1 VSACGGGELR
11 VLAQRTKAGSRPN
24 GVDLGDDGIVERTS
38 PGGSVPARD
47 TERRAGERETGERDT
62 EQ

>member
-24 GVDLGDDGIVERTS
+24 GVDLRDDRIVERTR
-38 PGGSVPARD
+38 PGRSVAARD
-47 TERRAGERETGERDT
+47 TQRRAGEGEAGQRDT
-62 EQ
+62 QQ